1 MVGFD
6 GHKRIEGT
14 KIHAAVAEGSLPVAV
29 MISAGNIHEG
39 TRLIPLMESI
49 SIETGRRQRKRPKTV
64 YADTKYA
71 TPLNRFYLDKK
82 HIRSQIPD
90 PPTKTTKRPGRPRRS
105 LDRETYHAVRY
116 NVERFFAW
124 LENYRKIMIRYERTP
139 GMFLALIR
147 IACIQTLWRVL
158 K

>member
-29 MISAGNIHEG
+29 TISAANIHEG
-39 TRLIPLMESI
+39 TRLISLLESI

-71 TPLNRFYLDKK
+71 TPLNRFYLDAKQIMSKK
-82 HIRSQIPD
+82 PD
-90 PPTKTTKRPGRPRRS
+90 PPNKT
-105 LDRETYHAVRY
+105 
-116 NVERFFAW
+116 
-124 LENYRKIMIRYERTP
+124 
-139 GMFLALIR
+139 
-147 IACIQTLWRVL
+147 
-158 K
+158 

>member
-1 MVGFD
+1 VV
-6 GHKRIEGT
+6 T
-14 KIHAAVAEGSLPVAV
+14 
-29 MISAGNIHEG
+29 ISAANIHEG
-39 TRLIPLMESI
+39 TKLIPLMESV
-49 SIETGRRQRKRPKTV
+49 SIDTGHRPRRRPKAV

-90 PPTKTTKRPGRPRRS
+90 PHTKTKKRPGRPRGF
-105 LDRETYHAVRY
+105 DREAYHGVRY

-124 LENYRKIMIRYERTP
+124 LENYRKITIRYERIP
-139 GMFLALIR
+139 RMFLALIHL
-147 IACIQTLWRVL
+147 ACILILWRVL

>member
-29 MISAGNIHEG
+29 TISPANIHEG
-39 TRLIPLMESI
+39 TRLISLLESI

-71 TPLNRFYLDKK
+71 TPLNRFYLDAKQIK
-82 HIRSQIPD
+82 SQIPD
-90 PPTKTTKRPGRPRRS
+90 PPNKTKKRPGRPRV
-105 LDRETYHAVRY
+105 LDRETYHATRY

-124 LENYRKIMIRYERTP
+124 LENYRKLATRYEKTP
-139 GMFLALIR
+139 QMFLALIR
-147 IACIQTLWRVL
+147 LACILILWRVM

>member
-14 KIHAAVAEGSLPVAV
+14 KIHAVVAEGSLPVV
-29 MISAGNIHEG
+29 VTISPANIHEG
-39 TRLIPLMESI
+39 TRLISLMESI
-49 SIETGRRQRKRPKTV
+49 AIETGRRQRRRPKTV

-71 TPLNRFYLDKK
+71 TPLNRFYLDGKQ
-82 HIRSQIPD
+82 IRSQIPD
-90 PPTKTTKRPGRPRRS
+90 SSRTKKRPGRPRV
-105 LDRETYHAVRY
+105 LDRETYHGVRY

-124 LENYRKIMIRYERTP
+124 LENYRKVAVRYERIP
-139 GMFLALIR
+139 QMFLALVR
-147 IACIQTLWRVL
+147 LACILILWRVM

>member
-1 MVGFD
+1 
-6 GHKRIEGT
+6 
-14 KIHAAVAEGSLPVAV
+14 
-29 MISAGNIHEG
+29 MISSGRIHEG

-82 HIRSQIPD
+82 HVRSRIPD
-90 PPTKTTKRPGRPRRS
+90 PPNKTRKRPGRPR
-105 LDRETYHAVRY
+105 LFDKGTYHGVRY
-116 NVERFFAW
+116 NVERFFGW
-124 LENYRKIMIRYERTP
+124 LENYRKITIRYERMP
-139 GMFLALIR
+139 QMFLALIHL
-147 IACIQTLWRVL
+147 ACIRILWRVL